1 LSEDITGKAYN
12 KWKSR
17 TFLLAVVWSFFVPA
31 GLIGA
36 TIMSRYGIHSEG
48 WLTALV
54 GGASA
59 VVGAFVGMEKYRKTK
74 EGR

>member
-1 LSEDITGKAYN
+1 MEEGYR

-17 TFLLAVVWSFFVPA
+17 TFLLAVIWSTFVPL

-36 TIMSRYGIHSEG
+36 TIMSQYGIHSEG

-54 GGASA
+54 GGAA
-59 VVGAFVGMEKYRKTK
+59 GIVAAFVGMEKHRKAK

>member
-1 LSEDITGKAYN
+1 MTEEYS

-17 TFLLAVVWSFFVPA
+17 TFLLAVIWSVFVPL

-36 TIMSRYGIHSEG
+36 TIMSQYGIHSEG
-48 WLTALV
+48 WLTALI
-54 GGASA
+54 GGAA
-59 VVGAFVGMEKYRKTK
+59 AIVGAFVGMEKYRKAK